1 MNDDRPYDILAFG
14 DMCVDLIVS
23 GGDIVPRFGQAE
35 QLVERYELEMGGS
48 GCIFACQAAKL
59 GMRVAVLGRVGDDD
73 FGRLAVRRLHE
84 CGVDTQHVHVDSGL
98 KTGLGIA
105 LCTGADRAILT
116 YEGSIGALRREDVT
130 DRLLASARHLHYG
143 SFFLHTGLRPHASA
157 ILRQARALGLTTS
170 IDPNWDPEERWGLT
184 LGPALPHTDLVF
196 PNEQE
201 ALRIADHTDV
211 DGAAAWFQAQGVR
224 LIAVK
229 QGADGA
235 WAHDGQHR
243 YTCEVEPA
251 PPGGDG
257 VGAGDSFD
265 AGFLAGWLRGLSIQH
280 CLEIGCRCGRA
291 VASATGGLQGQPT
304 WDEVNPSS
312 SNQRT
317 EEKTR

>member
-1 MNDDRPYDILAFG
+1 MTGNKPYDILTFG

-48 GCIFACQAAKL
+48 SCLFACQAAKL
-59 GMRVAVLGRVGDDD
+59 GLRVAVLGKVGDDD

-84 CGVDTQHVHVDSGL
+84 CGVDTQHIRVDPRL

-105 LCTGADRAILT
+105 LCRDDDRAILT
-116 YEGSIGALRREDVT
+116 YEGSIAALRPRDVT
-130 DRLLASARHLHYG
+130 GSLLASARHLHYG

-157 ILRQARALGLTTS
+157 ILEQARALGLTTS

-184 LGPALPHTDLVF
+184 IGPALLHADLAF
-196 PNEQE
+196 PNEGE
-201 ALRIADHTDV
+201 ALRIAGRTDLEH
-211 DGAAAWFQAQGVR
+211 ATAWFQARGVR
-224 LIAVK
+224 LLAVK
-229 QGADGA
+229 RGADGA
-235 WAHDGQHR
+235 WAVDGPYKH
-243 YTCEVEPA
+243 TCELGPA

-265 AGFLAGWLRGLSIQH
+265 AGFLAGWLRGAPIQR

-291 VASATGGLQGQPT
+291 VASAVGGLRGQPT
-304 WDEVNPSS
+304 WAEIAPLLSD
-312 SNQRT
+312 
-317 EEKTR
+317 